1 MDLNRVNWGVYHLVS
16 LHVLQAYYRMMVIQ
30 WLSLLDP
37 NDDVDCEGQLSVRIA
52 RTPFEEG
59 ILTE

>member
-1 MDLNRVNWGVYHLVS
+1 
-16 LHVLQAYYRMMVIQ
+16 MMVIQ